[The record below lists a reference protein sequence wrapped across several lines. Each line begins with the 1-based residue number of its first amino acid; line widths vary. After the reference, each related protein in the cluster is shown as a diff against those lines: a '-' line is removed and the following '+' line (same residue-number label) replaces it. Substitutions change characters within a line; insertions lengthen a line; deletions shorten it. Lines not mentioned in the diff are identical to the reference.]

1 MSNVLLVCSGG
12 MSSAIVLKDLEKEF
26 QKLGEPLRAKA
37 VGSGQAQDEI
47 SAGEWDLVLVAP
59 QVRNRLKTFQQYA
72 DRHGIPDL
80 RDSSDCLRS
89 AWRFRTG
96 KDCQRTSRVIA
107 MEKFF
112 NFLDRRVPGSD
123 VDDIGAA
130 TYPGYSRRCNF
141 RYPLHHRWQLNSYY
155 SSSAG
160 P

>member
-72 DRHGIPDL
+72 D
-80 RDSSDCLRS
+80 
-89 AWRFRTG
+89 
-96 KDCQRTSRVIA
+96 
-107 MEKFF
+107 
-112 NFLDRRVPGSD
+112 
-123 VDDIGAA
+123 
-130 TYPGYSRRCNF
+130 
-141 RYPLHHRWQLNSYY
+141 
-155 SSSAG
+155 
-160 P
+160 